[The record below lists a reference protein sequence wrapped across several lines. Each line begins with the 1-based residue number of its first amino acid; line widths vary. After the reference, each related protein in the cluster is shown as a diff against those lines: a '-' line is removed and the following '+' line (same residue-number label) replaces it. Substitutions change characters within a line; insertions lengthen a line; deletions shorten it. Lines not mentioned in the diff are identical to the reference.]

1 MLNIKKERVK
11 ISALILLSVLIFT
24 FVSCSENDN
33 GLAPYTGSPKLST
46 VKVEEGTFMPKITWL
61 GGYASVI
68 GANIGE
74 NAILD
79 TSIVWLI
86 KSNGNDLK
94 YPLQFGAVPSG
105 AQNII
110 GEVNGKAKSQLNE
123 DNTYTYWVV
132 KDYMWEQISKYKG
145 KILVAAPS
153 TQKDMIAVDGDTVR
167 LSSEIFTVATQ
178 RIDRFINITSV
189 STFGRLGQIE
199 ITNPV
204 DTLGP
209 IIRWT
214 ISQSG
219 VTDTKISAIG
229 ITNGQQYIATEVL
242 WEAWSEQTTSEGNV
256 YGKKNVISAPVHPGA
271 KFDGVKTF
279 YEMPAEGLQR
289 GNNYY
294 LWIAN
299 ENWDGKGR
307 TRVTNYYAY
316 VTFKVM

>member
-132 KDYMWEQISKYKG
+132 KDYMWEQISK
-145 KILVAAPS
+145 
-153 TQKDMIAVDGDTVR
+153 
-167 LSSEIFTVATQ
+167 
-178 RIDRFINITSV
+178 
-189 STFGRLGQIE
+189 
-199 ITNPV
+199 
-204 DTLGP
+204 
-209 IIRWT
+209 
-214 ISQSG
+214 
-219 VTDTKISAIG
+219 
-229 ITNGQQYIATEVL
+229 
-242 WEAWSEQTTSEGNV
+242 
-256 YGKKNVISAPVHPGA
+256 
-271 KFDGVKTF
+271 
-279 YEMPAEGLQR
+279 
-289 GNNYY
+289 
-294 LWIAN
+294 
-299 ENWDGKGR
+299 
-307 TRVTNYYAY
+307 
-316 VTFKVM
+316 

>member
-11 ISALILLSVLIFT
+11 VTAFVLLSAFIFT
-24 FVSCSENDN
+24 FISCSDNDN
-33 GLAPYTGSPKLST
+33 GLAPYMGATKLST
-46 VKVEEGTFMPKITWL
+46 VKVEEGTFMPKITWV

-68 GANIGE
+68 GTNIGE
-74 NAILD
+74 HAILD

-94 YPLQFGAVPSG
+94 YPLQFGAVPAG

-110 GEVNGKAKSQLNE
+110 SEVNGNPKSQLNE

-132 KDYMWEQISKYKG
+132 RDYMWDQISKYKG
-145 KILVAAPS
+145 KVLAAAPS
-153 TQKDMIAVDGDTVR
+153 TQKEMIVADGDTIR
-167 LSSEIFTVATQ
+167 LSSEIFTIVTQ
-178 RIDRFINITSV
+178 RIDRFINITGV

-199 ITNPV
+199 IINPV

-209 IIRWT
+209 MIRWT
-214 ISQSG
+214 ISQAG
-219 VTDTKISAIG
+219 VTDSKISAIG

-242 WEAWSEQTTSEGNV
+242 WEAWSEQSTSDGNV
-256 YGKKNVISAPVHPGA
+256 YGKKNVISAPVHPGES
-271 KFDGVKTF
+271 FDGVKTF
-279 YEMPAEGLQR
+279 YEMPAEGLVR

-316 VTFKVM
+316 ITFKVL

>member
-1 MLNIKKERVK
+1 MLNIKKEIAK
-11 ISALILLSVLIFT
+11 TSALIMLGAFVFT
-24 FVSCSENDN
+24 FISCSDNDN
-33 GLAPYTGSPKLST
+33 GLAPYAGSSNLST
-46 VKVEEGTFMPKITWL
+46 IKVEEGTFLPKVTWV
-61 GGYASVI
+61 GGYASII
-68 GANIGE
+68 GANVGE
-74 NAILD
+74 HAILD

-86 KSNGNDLK
+86 KSSSNDIK
-94 YPLQFGAVPSG
+94 YPLQFGTVPTG

-110 GEVNGKAKSQLNE
+110 SEVNGKPKTQLNE

-132 KDYMWEQISKYKG
+132 KDYMWDQLSKYKG
-145 KILVAAPS
+145 KVLTAAPAS
-153 TQKDMIAVDGDTVR
+153 QKEMIVADGDTIR
-167 LSSEIFTVATQ
+167 LSSEIFTVTTQ

-189 STFGRLGQIE
+189 STFGRLGVIE
-199 ITNPV
+199 IVNPV
-204 DTLGP
+204 DTLGA

-214 ISQSG
+214 VSQAG
-219 VTDTKISAIG
+219 VTDQKISAIG

-256 YGKKNVISAPVHPGA
+256 YGKKNVISAPVHLGD

-279 YEMPAEGLQR
+279 YEMPAEGLVR

-316 VTFKVM
+316 ITFKVM